1 MELDV
6 LRDPLAVAALRVDR
20 VVLAAHH
27 RAHLVHKPLVA
38 HVQPPVVDPRDLRV
52 SCPKSRELSSYQGD
66 LA

>member
-1 MELDV
+1 
-6 LRDPLAVAALRVDR
+6 
-20 VVLAAHH
+20 VLAAHH